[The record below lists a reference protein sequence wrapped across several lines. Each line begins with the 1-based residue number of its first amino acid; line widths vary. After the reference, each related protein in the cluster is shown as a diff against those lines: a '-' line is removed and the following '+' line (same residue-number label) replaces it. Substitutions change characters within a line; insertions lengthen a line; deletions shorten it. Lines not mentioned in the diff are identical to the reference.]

1 VTAKRAAIG
10 LALFLVGVQGPVAA
24 GGTAAVDPTRPPGGS
39 AAGSAAAKGEKEA
52 EPAEALKLES
62 LLVGTGR
69 RVAIISGQ
77 SVRIGE
83 RIHGYTVQNILRR
96 EVVLADGGKTRV
108 LRLTPRGGLE
118 KVPSN

>member
-1 VTAKRAAIG
+1 MTAKRAAIG

-39 AAGSAAAKGEKEA
+39 AAASAAAKGEKEA

-118 KVPSN
+118 